1 MSDNHTS
8 KKIVADTIAGKSGV
22 PVPKGELVLD
32 NDAIKEH
39 FKVSNVDF
47 DTKNAY
53 ALDLGVD
60 IIVLPPVY
68 DFSEAFPN
76 IKIPQDEI
84 SQWTNM
90 TDFFNFSI
98 LDGAFELGIKYYG
111 FEKFLSMILKKSDET
126 KDFIKRVSK
135 MNIEVLSAISDLGID
150 GTIIA
155 DDIAY
160 QGGLIIR
167 PSLFKDLFLT
177 SLEHQV
183 EYAHKNNLVPFFHS
197 DGNYVSIIDEI
208 VDAGFKGIHCIDQ
221 VCKMDLSCLKDY
233 AGKICLWGHLDV
245 NHIEKSKT
253 DVGMKL
259 IADEIRK
266 TTNFRGFIL
275 GTNSGIF
282 PGMDVMQ
289 LKKIYD
295 YIAKESER

>member
-8 KKIVADTIAGKSGV
+8 KRIVTDTIAKKSGI

-32 NDAIKEH
+32 DDAIKKH
-39 FKVSNVDF
+39 FNLSNVDF

-68 DFSEAFPN
+68 DFSEAFPS
-76 IKIPQDEI
+76 IKMPQDEI

-90 TDFFNFSI
+90 TDFFTFSI
-98 LDGAFELGIKYYG
+98 LDGAFELGIRYYG
-111 FEKFLSMILKKSDET
+111 FEKFLSMILRKSDET

-135 MNIEVLSAISDLGID
+135 TNTEALSAISDLGID
-150 GTIIA
+150 GAIIA

-167 PSLFKDLFLT
+167 PSLFKDLFLS

-183 EYAHKNNLVPFFHS
+183 EHAHKNNLVPFFHS
-197 DGNYVSIIDEI
+197 DGNYVSIIDKI

-233 AGKICLWGHLDV
+233 ADKICLWGHLDV

-253 DVGMKL
+253 NDGMKL

-266 TTNFRGFIL
+266 STNFRGFIL

-282 PGMDVMQ
+282 PGMDVLQ